1 VSFRILQLSPQASTR
16 FTRRRV
22 VIQQGWS
29 APSDSS
35 MEAGFLQT
43 WFESN
48 GDLQDSSASGTNWG
62 AIYGLALS
70 VALSASF
77 WAGVAWIVAR
87 VWR

>member
-1 VSFRILQLSPQASTR
+1 MSFRILQLSPPASTR

-22 VIQQGWS
+22 VIRQHWS
-29 APSDSS
+29 APSASS

-43 WFESN
+43 WFESD
-48 GDLQDSSASGTNWG
+48 GDLEDSGTNWG

-70 VALSASF
+70 VAVSASF
-77 WAGVAWIVAR
+77 WVGVAWIVAR

>member
-1 VSFRILQLSPQASTR
+1 MSFRILQLFPPASTR

-22 VIQQGWS
+22 VIQQHWS
-29 APSDSS
+29 VPSASS

-43 WFESN
+43 WFESD
-48 GDLQDSSASGTNWG
+48 GDLEDSAASGTNWG

-70 VALSASF
+70 VAVSASF
-77 WAGVAWIVAR
+77 WAGVAWMVAR

>member
-1 VSFRILQLSPQASTR
+1 MSFRILQLFPPASTR

-22 VIQQGWS
+22 VIQQPWS
-29 APSDSS
+29 TPSATSI
-35 MEAGFLQT
+35 EAEFLQT
-43 WFESN
+43 WFEN
-48 GDLQDSSASGTNWG
+48 DGDLEDSASGTNWG

-70 VALSASF
+70 VAFSASF

>member
-1 VSFRILQLSPQASTR
+1 MSFRILQLFPPASTR
-16 FTRRRV
+16 FTLRTV
-22 VIQQGWS
+22 VIQQHWS
-29 APSDSS
+29 APSASS

-43 WFESN
+43 WFESD
-48 GDLQDSSASGTNWG
+48 GDLEDSASGSNWG

-70 VALSASF
+70 VAISASF